1 MQVFYKIVSI
11 FFVFYFLL
19 SCSSNDKDTISNLP
33 SNFEIDG
40 QVLGAANQPIFLEMV
55 SSKGKIKLAES
66 ITEVDGSF
74 ELKGHVKGLGLYQL
88 TIGNKSNKSV
98 PLTISPNE
106 HVNVKANYNEF
117 ERLPIITGTK
127 WAPLITEYMRVFND
141 FAFKQIQLMNTP
153 GLSEE
158 EQLNQFFE
166 LKKPLDEYAIST
178 LKKYPSNPAVIVLS
192 TTLTPAMGFEKWDS
206 SYLEILKSVS
216 KAFVSKY
223 STSPVAQSFS
233 KQVLQIE
240 RAYNEFKMQ
249 ATQPSGLVGSMM
261 TDIALP
267 NPDGKII
274 RLSDLKGNV
283 ILLDFWASWCG
294 PCRAENPNVVNLYK
308 KYSSKGFTVFS
319 VSLDSDI
326 QAWKRAIK
334 SDGLVWLNHVS
345 DLKQWQT
352 PLVKQYQFDAIPY
365 TVLIDRTG
373 KIVATNLRG
382 SDLELKISTLL
393 K

>member
-223 STSPVAQSFS
+223 STSPVAQSFR

-352 PLVKQYQFDAIPY
+352 PIVKQYQFDAIPY